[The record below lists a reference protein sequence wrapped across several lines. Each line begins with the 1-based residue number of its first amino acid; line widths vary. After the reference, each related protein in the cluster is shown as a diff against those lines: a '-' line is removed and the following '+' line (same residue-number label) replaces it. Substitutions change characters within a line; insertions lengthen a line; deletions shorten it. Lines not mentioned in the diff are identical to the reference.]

1 MKLPILTP
9 SCSVTG
15 HILYNENSVLPLTP
29 RFIHNSG
36 EKMSEKVGFDNE
48 LYLKKQNDAI
58 SDRVKIFGDKLYLE
72 FGGKVNTKNLFI
84 K

>member
-1 MKLPILTP
+1 
-9 SCSVTG
+9 
-15 HILYNENSVLPLTP
+15 
-29 RFIHNSG
+29 
-36 EKMSEKVGFDNE
+36 MSEKVGFDNE